1 MDRDLTF
8 EEYKQF
14 LTNMKPDGD
23 FSFGFNWLDY
33 VKTRLNED
41 IINVHQQNL
50 KSVYNKAG
58 ISLEGKS
65 VLDIGCGSG
74 LSSLSFS
81 RLGSSNITS
90 LDVDPYSVQATTLT
104 RQRFDNNNPNWSV
117 REGSILN
124 EESIND
130 LEVDIV
136 YTWGVL
142 HHTGDMWNAIRNS
155 IKPVKNGGYYHIAL
169 YRSGNKYT
177 EHLEDKFK
185 YRFASKEEKMYML
198 YRRKKGGK
206 GVNIIN
212 ARGMNKFHDSIDWLG
227 GVPYEVCDPEV
238 LFAFLS
244 KYGFEPVYFTDGP
257 QGGNFVAVLKK
268 D

>member
-8 EEYKQF
+8 QEYKQF

-41 IINVHQQNL
+41 IISVHQKNL
-50 KSVYNKAG
+50 QAVYEKAK

-65 VLDIGCGSG
+65 LLDIGCGSG

-81 RLGSSNITS
+81 RLGCSEINS
-90 LDVDPYSVQATTLT
+90 LDVDPYSVEATTLT
-104 RQRFDNNNPNWSV
+104 RKTFDNNNPNWNV
-117 REGSILN
+117 KHGSILDEN
-124 EESIND
+124 SIKD

-155 IKPVKNGGYYHIAL
+155 IKPVKSGGYYHIAL
-169 YRSGNKYT
+169 YRSGNQYAQ
-177 EHLEDKFK
+177 HLEDKFNYK
-185 YRFASKEEKMYML
+185 FASKEEKMKKL
-198 YRRKKGGK
+198 YRRKKGFR

-212 ARGMNKFHDSIDWLG
+212 ERGMNKFHDSIDWLG
-227 GVPYEVCDPEV
+227 GLPYEVCDPEV

-244 KYGFEPVYFTDGP
+244 KYGFSPVYFVDGP
-257 QGGNFVAVLKK
+257 QGGNFVAILKR